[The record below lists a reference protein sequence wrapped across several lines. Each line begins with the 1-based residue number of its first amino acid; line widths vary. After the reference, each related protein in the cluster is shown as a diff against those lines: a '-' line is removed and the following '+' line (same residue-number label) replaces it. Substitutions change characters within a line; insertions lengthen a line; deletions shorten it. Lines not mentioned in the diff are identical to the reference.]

1 MGNLYVVAT
10 PIGNLQDIT
19 LRALDVL
26 RNVDYIACEDTRQTI
41 KLLNHYE
48 IKKKLVAYHKFNEL
62 SKSNF
67 IIDDLKKGMD
77 IAIVTDAGTP
87 CISDPGYI
95 LIRKAREEGI
105 NVFALPGASAV
116 VSALSVSGIDTTNFA
131 FIGFLP
137 TDNTKFNEEIDRI
150 KDLSINTFVLYESP
164 KRIVKLFNKLTTIFE
179 SATVYIASDLTKI
192 HERGFYGKIEDVYEQ
207 IKNDANIEKGEYAIV
222 IEKKDKKVVEEGSI
236 SIEAMIVD
244 TIVKNN
250 CSVKEAIK
258 KLNENNKK
266 LKKNDIYE
274 ASLKLKDLLGGKNEK

>member
-164 KRIVKLFNKLTTIFE
+164 KRIVKLFNKLITIFE
-179 SATVYIASDLTKI
+179 SANVYIASDLTKI

>member
-164 KRIVKLFNKLTTIFE
+164 KRIVKLFNKLITIFE

>member
-164 KRIVKLFNKLTTIFE
+164 KRIVKLFNKLITIFE

-274 ASLKLKDLLGGKNEK
+274 ASLKLKDLLGGKDEK